1 MEKSPAGK
9 SPATNDLIN
18 HFYVINLQKNPEGQ
32 DFESF
37 WIGEH
42 VKVVKV

>member
-1 MEKSPAGK
+1 MGK

-18 HFYVINLQKNPEGQ
+18 HFYVINLQKTPEGQ

-37 WIGEH
+37 WVGER